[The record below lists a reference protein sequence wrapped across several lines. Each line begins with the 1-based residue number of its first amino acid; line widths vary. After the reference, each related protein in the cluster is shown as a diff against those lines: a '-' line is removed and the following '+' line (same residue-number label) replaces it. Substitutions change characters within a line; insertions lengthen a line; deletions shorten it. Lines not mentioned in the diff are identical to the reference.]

1 VIPNRLTLVAAAW
14 ALAATAATAP
24 QAMDERVA
32 SGALAFGLM
41 LALAL
46 GRPSGMGMGDV
57 KLAGVMG
64 LYLGGAVVPALL
76 IAFLFGSLAGAI
88 LAVRQGVALRRKT
101 LAFGPFLAL
110 GGAVGLVAGPELV
123 RLYGAL

>member
-1 VIPNRLTLVAAAW
+1 
-14 ALAATAATAP
+14 
-24 QAMDERVA
+24 
-32 SGALAFGLM
+32 
-41 LALAL
+41 
-46 GRPSGMGMGDV
+46 MGMGDV